1 MLIMRVDSNG
11 CLDPDNCHTVNI
23 ITGTHDLPQR
33 TGQRILLYPNPVR
46 DILQIKFSSN
56 TYHLEI
62 EVLDITGRIV
72 KDGILTEGFGEVDTS
87 RLPGG
92 LYWVSVEQ
100 EGRVLALEKFVKIE
114 K

>member
-1 MLIMRVDSNG
+1 
-11 CLDPDNCHTVNI
+11 
-23 ITGTHDLPQR
+23 
-33 TGQRILLYPNPVR
+33 
-46 DILQIKFSSN
+46 
-56 TYHLEI
+56 
-62 EVLDITGRIV
+62 LDITGRIV